1 MRLGKAGRDHQSPG
15 LKGGRGHREREGR
28 GDIDAGGRDG
38 GSSGEQGGI

>member
-15 LKGGRGHREREGR
+15 LKGGRGHRERGR

-38 GSSGEQGGI
+38 GSSREQGGI